1 MRRFLIALSF
11 AVLTVLPSC
20 RQEAEKGR
28 DTIPFVKA
36 VVSDTDGPEHS
47 MLSGMSKV
55 PSSGDIYVIGSA
67 ESCKLMGQKF
77 IECDVIENARGR
89 QWSDD
94 LKDFA
99 GETFSCICDQTFA
112 PYKAFYDSFGSD
124 CLREAAVRLALSSL
138 SPKCSVSI
146 FDVDGNLSKTPAKMI
161 ILADPWLVEYGKFD
175 IDTLFTMTSCGVPVI
190 SPEDLGFEALLGGGK
205 KYFNI
210 GILGDSL
217 YVGKGLY
224 PAMFCTKTSH
234 YDVVGARM
242 FEAASV
248 TLAGFLDSYAEAGN
262 TEPLDA
268 LLVDDWNTDVAA
280 MKTEL
285 AGIRDFSREES
296 MKYGKFLSPD
306 FVIFSVPD
314 ITMSACY
321 RLLRER
327 GMFTHRIA
335 QPQVR
340 NFVARPRPDGAEMQF
355 LLIPSDNV
363 QD

>member
-99 GETFSCICDQTFA
+99 GETFSCISDQTFA

-124 CLREAAVRLALSSL
+124 CLREAAVRLAHHSL
-138 SPKCSVSI
+138 TV
-146 FDVDGNLSKTPAKMI
+146 FH
-161 ILADPWLVEYGKFD
+161 YRF
-175 IDTLFTMTSCGVPVI
+175 
-190 SPEDLGFEALLGGGK
+190 
-205 KYFNI
+205 
-210 GILGDSL
+210 GI
-217 YVGKGLY
+217 
-224 PAMFCTKTSH
+224 
-234 YDVVGARM
+234 
-242 FEAASV
+242 
-248 TLAGFLDSYAEAGN
+248 
-262 TEPLDA
+262 
-268 LLVDDWNTDVAA
+268 
-280 MKTEL
+280 
-285 AGIRDFSREES
+285 
-296 MKYGKFLSPD
+296 
-306 FVIFSVPD
+306 
-314 ITMSACY
+314 
-321 RLLRER
+321 
-327 GMFTHRIA
+327 
-335 QPQVR
+335 
-340 NFVARPRPDGAEMQF
+340 
-355 LLIPSDNV
+355 
-363 QD
+363 